1 MNAAKNQRLG
11 KKACI
16 VGKKF
21 KSFLKILLNLAPM
34 HYFSIINPL
43 YSERGWRSL
52 HKQTSGGGGKIQNR
66 MIAWSYS
73 LFEKKY
79 NTLLLSDN
87 GTNTKKQKIIF
98 SRSNLFIIYLDHVV
112 VITSPDS

>member
-11 KKACI
+11 KKACM

-87 GTNTKKQKIIF
+87 GTNTNKKKNHIF
-98 SRSNLFIIYLDHVV
+98 SVKFIYHV
-112 VITSPDS
+112 P